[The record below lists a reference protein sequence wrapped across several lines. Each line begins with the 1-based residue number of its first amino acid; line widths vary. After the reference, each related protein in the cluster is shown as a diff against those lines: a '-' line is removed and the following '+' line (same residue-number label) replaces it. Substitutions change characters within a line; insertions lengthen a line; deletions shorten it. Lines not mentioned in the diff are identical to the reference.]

1 MAPGQKCA
9 VAAAEYK
16 KAEEERQQ
24 HSREGAAASM
34 DSAVSG
40 PFYPEAAKEDPS
52 SKGSLDHKPAGGS
65 CDSSDS
71 LVKSSVLAISSG
83 GEVLMRSGAAG
94 LTFEE
99 RFKMAATVN
108 SVGLEVVQEQVKEG
122 IVTLLQ
128 RAANQTAEAQQIF
141 TSALAAAAA
150 VVGVDSPHQSGP
162 PDTLPVEDV
171 SLPLVETPTATAA
184 YSTPRISANAQLHTV
199 FMHANTCIAKQ

>member
-1 MAPGQKCA
+1 MEPGKKCA

-16 KAEEERQQ
+16 KAEEKRQQ

-34 DSAVSG
+34 DSAASG
-40 PFYPEAAKEDPS
+40 PFYSEAAKEGPS

-99 RFKMAATVN
+99 RFKMAATGS

-150 VVGVDSPHQSGP
+150 VVGVDSPRQSGP

-171 SLPLVETPTATAA
+171 SLPLETPTATAA
-184 YSTPRISANAQLHTV
+184 VITSRR
-199 FMHANTCIAKQ
+199 